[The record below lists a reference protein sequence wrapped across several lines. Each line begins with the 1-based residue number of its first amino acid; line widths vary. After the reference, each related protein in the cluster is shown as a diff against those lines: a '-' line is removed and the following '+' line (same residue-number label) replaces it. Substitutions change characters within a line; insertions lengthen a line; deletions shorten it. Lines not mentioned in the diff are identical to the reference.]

1 MQRTTSITG
10 LGRTAAGAL
19 TALLM
24 AAGAVAL
31 APSAQAAAGQTGP
44 QASAAQRPAAESE
57 SASVPRITADRSTK
71 VTLSNNSGS
80 GLTKTWEKLD
90 HGCWTNDMLPSDY
103 VPNTKS
109 ASWQSE
115 SCGFATGTEGNITY
129 TLADGGEVKLH
140 WNNPY
145 WGSNDY
151 SCSVPY
157 GYTCSRSGGS
167 GDNTSVTFSIG
178 RASLAAASPAAAE
191 SPSLLSAARSTSVN
205 LTNNSGKL
213 LTRSGASLQWGIW
226 SDGGMPP
233 SMVQSGIT
241 AKWASESDGFMTG
254 TEGDVTFDVLGE
266 QNKVKVHWNN
276 PYTGS
281 NSYSC
286 EAPAGYKC
294 TWQGGG
300 GDNAAVSFTLSKS

>member
-1 MQRTTSITG
+1 MTSMTG

-19 TALLM
+19 TAVLM

-31 APSAQAAAGQTGP
+31 APSAQAAAGQATGP
-44 QASAAQRPAAESE
+44 QASAEQGPAAGSP
-57 SASVPRITADRSTK
+57 SAGVPLLAADRSTK
-71 VTLSNNSGS
+71 VTLSNSTGS

-103 VPNTKS
+103 IPNGKS

-115 SCGFATGTEGNITY
+115 SCGFATGTEGSITY

-145 WGSNDY
+145 WGSNGY
-151 SCSVPY
+151 SCDVPD

-167 GDNTSVTFSIG
+167 GDNASTTFSIG
-178 RASLAAASPAAAE
+178 KKSKAAAAPA
-191 SPSLLSAARSTSVN
+191 LMSASRSTSVN

-226 SDGGMPP
+226 SDGMMPP
-233 SMVQSGIT
+233 SMVQSGVT
-241 AKWASESDGFMTG
+241 AKWASESEGFMTG
-254 TEGDVTFDVLGE
+254 TEGTVTFNVVGE
-266 QNKVKVHWNN
+266 QNGVTVHWNN
-276 PYTGS
+276 PYWGG
-281 NSYSC
+281 NGYSC
-286 EAPAGYKC
+286 DAPSGYKC
-294 TWQGGG
+294 TWQGGS
-300 GDNAAVSFTLSKS
+300 GDNAAVSFTLSKA